1 MGVYDLKTYVFAIYL
16 SDDDLVEIK
25 VQATEQGEALS
36 KVKNILHNYVDTSVT
51 GLYLHDEY

>member
-16 SDDDLVEIK
+16 RDDDLVEIK

-36 KVKNILHNYVDTSVT
+36 KVKSILHNYVDTSVT
-51 GLYLHDEY
+51 GLHLNDEY